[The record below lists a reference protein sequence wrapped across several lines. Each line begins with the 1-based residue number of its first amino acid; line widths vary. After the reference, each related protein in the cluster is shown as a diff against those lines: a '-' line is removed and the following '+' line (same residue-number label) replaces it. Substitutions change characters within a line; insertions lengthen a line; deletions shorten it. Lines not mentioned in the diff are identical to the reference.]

1 MLLSSPTTN
10 LVRSNTNHD
19 TRTMLPAAF
28 LAEVHLLLL
37 VLRRFQSSIG
47 CTCYYPIDIRRH
59 TECGITRIAATCL
72 LITHLERS

>member
-28 LAEVHLLLL
+28 LAEVHLLL
-37 VLRRFQSSIG
+37 LRRFQSSIG

-72 LITHLERS
+72 LITHLERN